1 MQVKQEIKK
10 EGVAK
15 MGIITIKVP
24 KDINIEYK
32 VEGVEATENLLE
44 KLNGMKMKSESVEL
58 DKLLGLFAD
67 ESELLDNVT
76 ELAMKARENDP
87 LRVS

>member
-1 MQVKQEIKK
+1 
-10 EGVAK
+10 

-32 VEGVEATENLLE
+32 VESVEATENLLE
-44 KLNGMKMKSESVEL
+44 KLNGMKMKSESVES

-67 ESELLDNVT
+67 EAELLDHVT
-76 ELAMKARENDP
+76 ESAMKARENDP

>member
-1 MQVKQEIKK
+1 
-10 EGVAK
+10 
-15 MGIITIKVP
+15 MGTITIKIP

-32 VEGVEATENLLE
+32 VESIQAAENILE
-44 KLNGMKMKSESVEL
+44 KLNEMKMKPEPVEL

-67 ESELLDNVT
+67 EPELVDNVT
-76 ELAMKARENDP
+76 ESVMQARENDP

>member
-1 MQVKQEIKK
+1 
-10 EGVAK
+10 

-32 VEGVEATENLLE
+32 VDSVEDTENLLE
-44 KLNGMKMKSESVEL
+44 KLNEMKMKSEPDEL
-58 DKLLGLFAD
+58 DKLLGLFTD
-67 ESELLDNVT
+67 EAELLDQIT
-76 ELAMKARENDP
+76 ESTMKSRENDP

>member
-10 EGVAK
+10 VGVAK

>member
-1 MQVKQEIKK
+1 MWT
-10 EGVAK
+10 
-15 MGIITIKVP
+15 ITIKIP

-32 VEGVEATENLLE
+32 VESIEAAENILE
-44 KLNGMKMKSESVEL
+44 KLNEMKMKPEPVEL

-67 ESELLDNVT
+67 EPELVDNVT
-76 ELAMKARENDP
+76 ESVMQARENDP

>member
-1 MQVKQEIKK
+1 
-10 EGVAK
+10 
-15 MGIITIKVP
+15 MGTITIIVP

-32 VEGVEATENLLE
+32 VDSVEATENLLE
-44 KLNGMKMKSESVEL
+44 ILNEMKMKSESVKL

-67 ESELLDNVT
+67 EAELLDHVT
-76 ELAMKARENDP
+76 KSAMKVRDSDP

>member
-1 MQVKQEIKK
+1 
-10 EGVAK
+10 
-15 MGIITIKVP
+15 MGTITIKVP

-32 VEGVEATENLLE
+32 VESVEATENLLE

-67 ESELLDNVT
+67 IAELLDHVT
-76 ELAMKARENDP
+76 ESAMKARENDP

>member
-32 VEGVEATENLLE
+32 VESVEATENLLE

>member
-1 MQVKQEIKK
+1 
-10 EGVAK
+10 

-32 VEGVEATENLLE
+32 VESVEATENLLE

>member
-1 MQVKQEIKK
+1 
-10 EGVAK
+10 
-15 MGIITIKVP
+15 MGTITIKVP

-32 VEGVEATENLLE
+32 VDSVEATENLLE
-44 KLNGMKMKSESVEL
+44 KLNEMKMKSESVEL

-67 ESELLDNVT
+67 EVELLDHVT
-76 ELAMKARENDP
+76 ESAMKARENNP

>member
-1 MQVKQEIKK
+1 
-10 EGVAK
+10 

-32 VEGVEATENLLE
+32 VESVEATENLLE
-44 KLNGMKMKSESVEL
+44 KLNGMKMRSESVEL

-67 ESELLDNVT
+67 EAELLDHVT
-76 ELAMKARENDP
+76 ESVMTARENDP

>member
-10 EGVAK
+10 VGVAK

-32 VEGVEATENLLE
+32 VESVEATENLLE

>member
-10 EGVAK
+10 EGEAK
-15 MGIITIKVP
+15 MGTITIKVP

-32 VEGVEATENLLE
+32 VESVEATENLLE
-44 KLNGMKMKSESVEL
+44 KLNEMKMKSESVEL

-67 ESELLDNVT
+67 EDELLDHIT
-76 ELAMKARENDP
+76 ESAMKARENDP

>member
-1 MQVKQEIKK
+1 MWVKQEIKK
-10 EGVAK
+10 IREAK
-15 MGIITIKVP
+15 MGTITIKVP

-32 VEGVEATENLLE
+32 VDSVEATENLLE
-44 KLNGMKMKSESVEL
+44 KLNEMKMKSESVEL

-67 ESELLDNVT
+67 EVELLDHVT
-76 ELAMKARENDP
+76 ESAMKARENNP

>member
-1 MQVKQEIKK
+1 
-10 EGVAK
+10 
-15 MGIITIKVP
+15 MGTITIKVP

-32 VEGVEATENLLE
+32 VESVEATENLLE
-44 KLNGMKMKSESVEL
+44 KLNEMKMKSESVEL

-67 ESELLDNVT
+67 EAVLLDHVT
-76 ELAMKARENDP
+76 ESAMKVRENDP

>member
-1 MQVKQEIKK
+1 
-10 EGVAK
+10 
-15 MGIITIKVP
+15 MGTITIKVP

-32 VEGVEATENLLE
+32 VDSVEATENLLE
-44 KLNGMKMKSESVEL
+44 KLNEMKMKSDSVEF

-67 ESELLDNVT
+67 EAELLDNVT
-76 ELAMKARENDP
+76 ESAMKARENDP